1 LGVFRHSIA
10 WPPGIGLAWSF
21 GECHFAAEPH
31 DQPLT
36 LILTERETI
45 SP

>member
-1 LGVFRHSIA
+1 
-10 WPPGIGLAWSF
+10 LAWSLS
-21 GECHFAAEPH
+21 ECHFAAEPH

-36 LILTERETI
+36 LVLTEAEVI